1 MSAREINVLVMAT
14 SGVKND
20 GITSWIKGTYGAM
33 DLTGM
38 KVESVAFD
46 EVPEAVIKDVESTG
60 VKVHRV
66 PNRQKNPRDYARAF
80 SDLLNARDYDVL
92 HMCCSSSLCSFEL
105 REARKRVVGM
115 RIAHSHNTMCA
126 HRVADRILRPILY
139 REATDFYACGTDAG
153 RWLFGNRPFT
163 VIPNGK
169 ELGSF
174 AFSGDCRA
182 DARSELGL
190 GNESIV
196 VGHVGRFNDQKN
208 HGKLLEV
215 FASLRT
221 RSTKYELVLIGD
233 GGLFEQT
240 KEKARALGVVEHVK
254 FLGRRADVSRLLNG
268 MDCMVFP
275 SLYEG
280 FPNVVLEWQ
289 LNGLPVVMSD
299 TITDECAIT
308 PLVSQVGLDASA
320 GVWADAVEAAVRG
333 RDRAA
338 DSASAREAAK
348 AGGYDINENAAM
360 LRRLYLEGVERC
372 R

>member
-1 MSAREINVLVMAT
+1 MKTAKILVMGT
-14 SGVKND
+14 SGIMND
-20 GITSWIKGTYGAM
+20 GITSWMLQTFGAM
-33 DLTGM
+33 DRQGLELFT
-38 KVESVAFD
+38 VAF
-46 EVPEAVIKDVESTG
+46 EGCEPSIAENVEKVGFSVTHVPSRKTAPHAYADALKTFLTKEEFDI
-60 VKVHRV
+60 VHI
-66 PNRQKNPRDYARAF
+66 
-80 SDLLNARDYDVL
+80 
-92 HMCCSSSLCSFEL
+92 CCNSALAAFEL

-126 HRVADRILRPILY
+126 HRIADRILRPILY

-153 RWLFGNRPFT
+153 RWLFGDRPFT

-169 ELGSF
+169 ELGNF
-174 AFSGDCRA
+174 AFSGDSRA

-221 RSTKYELVLIGD
+221 RSPKYELVLIGD

-240 KEKARALGVVEHVK
+240 KEKARALGVAEHVK
-254 FLGRRADVSRLLNG
+254 FLGRRSDVPRLLNG

-308 PLVSQVGLDASA
+308 PFVSQVGLDASA
-320 GVWADAVEAAVRG
+320 DVWADAVEAAMRG

-348 AGGYDINENAAM
+348 AGGYDIHENAAM